1 MSSQSSFGAVLPLLP
16 APLQA
21 PLSRLKPAEQNEIT
35 EIRLRIG
42 RAMHVTRGGAE
53 RVVTAEGALAAEPAS
68 GVPVTRQLLDQ
79 TLQNLCA
86 HSLHACQHAI
96 RQGYVTAAGGCRAG
110 LCGTAVM
117 QGGTVETVRALSGI
131 NLRIASARTGCAEPI
146 FRMCRDLPGGI
157 LICGAPA
164 SGKTTVLRDLAR
176 LFGAAKRVS
185 VMDERGEIAAV
196 QNGVPQFDLGAQTD
210 VFDGYPKAEGIAVA
224 VRVMSPQILI
234 CDELGGAAETDALL
248 HSLHTGV
255 RLIASAHAESI
266 PALRRRPQI
275 RRLIEAGA
283 FSHAILLGSG
293 AQCGQVLAAEAL
305 APVCV

>member
-1 MSSQSSFGAVLPLLP
+1 MIELLSPAGSPEAV
-16 APLQA
+16 
-21 PLSRLKPAEQNEIT
+21 
-35 EIRLRIG
+35 
-42 RAMHVTRGGAE
+42 
-53 RVVTAEGALAAEPAS
+53 
-68 GVPVTRQLLDQ
+68 
-79 TLQNLCA
+79 
-86 HSLHACQHAI
+86 
-96 RQGYVTAAGGCRAG
+96 
-110 LCGTAVM
+110 
-117 QGGTVETVRALSGI
+117 
-131 NLRIASARTGCAEPI
+131 
-146 FRMCRDLPGGI
+146 
-157 LICGAPA
+157 
-164 SGKTTVLRDLAR
+164 
-176 LFGAAKRVS
+176 
-185 VMDERGEIAAV
+185 IAAV

-210 VFDGYPKAEGIAVA
+210 VFDGYPKAEGIAIA

-283 FSHAILLGSG
+283 FSHAVLLGSG